1 MVVTADAAAEAPSSR
16 SPMFKWWAAVA
27 VILGAITMDFG
38 GNVLNVAVPKMM
50 TSFGVSLDK
59 IQWVLTGYVV
69 ARALLMPT
77 VGWLGGWMGQRN
89 LYLLSLLCVVGSSV
103 LGGAAWNLESLI
115 VFRVLQGIGAGPLQA
130 IGLVIL
136 FENFPPH
143 QRGLAVGLVFIG
155 YSIGAAIA
163 YLLGGYLIEYYS
175 WRAMF
180 YLSAPPG
187 ILSLLMGFWIL
198 PNDRG
203 QRQGAIDY
211 WGLLFMSLCLT
222 TLLLGLTQGRRAGW
236 ESLYIRTLFAIAI
249 PAFLIFV
256 AIERSVRAP
265 LIHLNLYRNL
275 AFAMASLASCLNSMS
290 IHSMQFLTALFLQ
303 QILGLNALQAGL
315 VILPSMFVSGVMGP
329 IGGSL
334 SDRMNPRLPVLAGFA
349 GMAFFF
355 YSMSLATPYT
365 TVLTMTGIMIGTRV
379 AINLIH
385 TPLTRMALAALQPN
399 QVREGSGLEGVV
411 RGIGG
416 AFGVALT
423 GVILEKRHSWHFG
436 HLVEE
441 HGLASIDSVHLL
453 DGVRGL
459 LGRHGAVGNAVE
471 TQIRSLLNREFEQAA
486 QVGAFQDALLLLA
499 LLQILALIP
508 TLLIRIAPR
517 SPLAPPTAPKHAKG
531 EGEGAKD

>member
-1 MVVTADAAAEAPSSR
+1 MLTATMARQGAIPASQSA
-16 SPMFKWWAAVA
+16 MFKWWVAAA

-38 GNVLNVAVPKMM
+38 GNVLNVAIPKMM

-59 IQWVLTGYVV
+59 VQWVLTGYVV
-69 ARALLMPT
+69 ARAVFMPT
-77 VGWLGGWMGQRN
+77 VGWLGGWIGQRN
-89 LYLLSLLCVVGSSV
+89 LYLLSLFCVVGSSV

-136 FENFPPH
+136 FENFPAH

-163 YLLGGYLIEYYS
+163 YLVGGYLIEYYS

-187 ILSLLMGFWIL
+187 ILSLLVGFWIL

-203 QRQGAIDY
+203 QRQGAIDF
-211 WGLLFMSLCLT
+211 WGILFMSLFLST
-222 TLLLGLTQGRRAGW
+222 FLLALTQGRRAGW
-236 ESLYIRTLFAIAI
+236 DSLYIRTLFAIAV
-249 PAFLIFV
+249 PALLIFV
-256 AIERSVRAP
+256 AIERWIRSP

-303 QILGLNALQAGL
+303 QILGLDALQTGMI
-315 VILPSMFVSGVMGP
+315 ILPSMLVSGVMGP

-334 SDRMNPRLPVLAGFA
+334 SDRMNPRLPVLAGFF
-349 GMAFFF
+349 GMGLLF
-355 YSMSLATPYT
+355 YSMSQATPFT
-365 TVLTMTGIMIGTRV
+365 TAMAMTCIMIGMRV
-379 AINLIH
+379 ALNLIH
-385 TPLTRMALAALQPN
+385 TPLTRMALAALDPN

-423 GVILEKRHSWHFG
+423 GVILEKRHSWHLG
-436 HLVEE
+436 YLLEE

-453 DGVRGL
+453 DGVHQL
-459 LGRHGAVGNAVE
+459 LSRHGAVGNLVE
-471 TQIRSLLNREFEQAA
+471 VQARALLNREFEQAA

-499 LLQILALIP
+499 LLQIVALVP
-508 TLLIRIAPR
+508 TLLIRPAGR
-517 SPLAPPTAPKHAKG
+517 GAGSQTTAPKPG
-531 EGEGAKD
+531 